1 MTLRRFSSDQI
12 EAMVGLWRDFRDRGD
27 TNAPQKT
34 VRFSL
39 PQRLQSQKATVAAI
53 HESVTVC
60 YKTKKRA
67 FYALESLAAIALCA
81 SDFWGV
87 RMRQI
92 QFTSWAAI
100 LLMATLSGCADEQQ
114 SAAAPPVARTVP
126 VIVEPLRFESART
139 RVEAVG
145 TSRAMLSAELYPATS
160 GEVVAV
166 DFEPGQFVQAG
177 DVLVELDRREQELA
191 VRAARLQL
199 EDAERLYDRYRR
211 SADSGAVLPT
221 ALDAARTAAATA
233 RVDLDRALIALE
245 DRTIEAVF
253 DGHVGVTEVDPGDR
267 IGPDTLVTTLDDRS
281 SILVSFD
288 IPEDFIG
295 ELEAGDTARLETWSA
310 SMSVVT
316 GEIVDIGSRVDPR
329 NRTFAARVRVDNSD
343 DALRPGMSFRVNVD
357 VKGERYA
364 VIPET
369 GVQWGTGGAYVWSV
383 VDGAATRVP
392 VQVIQRR
399 EGRVLV
405 DGEFGNDDII
415 VVEGTQRMRDG
426 VAVSYDAGRL
436 AEARKRHGAGGAQGA
451 GGYSA
456 LD

>member
-1 MTLRRFSSDQI
+1 MS
-12 EAMVGLWRDFRDRGD
+12 
-27 TNAPQKT
+27 
-34 VRFSL
+34 
-39 PQRLQSQKATVAAI
+39 
-53 HESVTVC
+53 
-60 YKTKKRA
+60 RA
-67 FYALESLAAIALCA
+67 
-81 SDFWGV
+81 
-87 RMRQI
+87 
-92 QFTSWAAI
+92 
-100 LLMATLSGCADEQQ
+100 
-114 SAAAPPVARTVP
+114 VP
-126 VIVEPLRFESART
+126 VIVEPLRFEHART

-145 TSRAMLSAELYPATS
+145 TSRAVLSAELYPATS
-160 GEVVAV
+160 GEVIAV
-166 DFEPGQFVQAG
+166 DFEPGQFVKAG

-221 ALDAARTAAATA
+221 ALDAARTAAETA
-233 RVDLDRALIALE
+233 RVELDRALIALE
-245 DRTIEAVF
+245 DRTIKAVF
-253 DGHVGVTEVDPGDR
+253 DGHVGATEVDPGDR
-267 IGPDTLVTTLDDRS
+267 IGTDTLATTLDDRS
-281 SILVSFD
+281 SLLVSFD

-295 ELEAGDTARLETWSA
+295 ELEAGDTVRLETWSA
-310 SMSVVT
+310 SMPGMT

-329 NRTFAARVRVDNSD
+329 NRTFAARVRVDNGD
-343 DALRPGMSFRVNVD
+343 DSLRPGMSFRVNVD

-364 VIPET
+364 VVPET

-405 DGEFGNDDII
+405 DGEFGGGDII

-426 VAVSYDAGRL
+426 VEVSYDAERL
-436 AEARKRHGAGGAQGA
+436 AKTRERQAAGGAQGA
-451 GGYSA
+451 QGYSA